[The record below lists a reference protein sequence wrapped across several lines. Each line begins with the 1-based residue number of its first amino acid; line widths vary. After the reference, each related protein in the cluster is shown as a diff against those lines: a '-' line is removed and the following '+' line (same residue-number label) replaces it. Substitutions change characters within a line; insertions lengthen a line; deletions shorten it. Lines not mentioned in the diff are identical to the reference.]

1 MTPRSFGFVARLVLM
16 LLVALG
22 ATGAGAQRVIA
33 QAADCAAP
41 SGAASPA
48 ASPDAGT
55 EASPVAGGGAGID
68 VAFIPKAVSI
78 PYFASSFKGAEE
90 AAAETGGTVRQ
101 VGPDQADA
109 AGQVQF
115 IQTVTQEAPQAIAV
129 SANDPNALAPSLQEA
144 RSQGIKVVSFDSDVA
159 PEARDLFINQAV
171 AEDIGRIQVQIIARQ
186 IGCEG
191 EIAVLSAAS
200 TATNQNAW
208 IEFMR
213 DELTKPGY
221 ENITLV
227 EVAYGDDVQQTSY
240 DKTLELLTA
249 YPDLKGIISP
259 TSVGIVAA
267 AQALEAEGRTDVAL
281 TGLGLP
287 NDMRAYVESGT
298 VKEFALWN
306 PIDLYYLTYYA
317 AAALVNGEITGAPG
331 DTFTAGRLGSYTVGE
346 NGVVLLGPPFIFN
359 ADNIDD
365 FDF

>member
-1 MTPRSFGFVARLVLM
+1 MTQRSFGFATRLLLM
-16 LLVALG
+16 LLVALAAMG
-22 ATGAGAQRVIA
+22 TGAQRAVA

-41 SGAASPA
+41 SGDASPAATPESAAAASPA
-48 ASPDAGT
+48 A
-55 EASPVAGGGAGID
+55 GGAGVD

-115 IQTVTQEAPQAIAV
+115 IQTVTQEGPQAIAI
-129 SANDPNALAPSLQEA
+129 SANDPNALAPSLQDA

-159 PEARDLFINQAV
+159 PDARDVFINQAES
-171 AEDIGRIQVQIIARQ
+171 EDIGRIQVQIMGRLL
-186 IGCEG
+186 GCTG

-208 IEFMR
+208 IEFME

-221 ENITLV
+221 EDMTLV
-227 EVAYGDDVQQTSY
+227 EVVYGDDVQQTSY
-240 DKTLELLTA
+240 DRTLELLTA

-267 AQALEAEGRTDVAL
+267 AQALEAEGRTDVQL

-287 NDMRAYVESGT
+287 NDMQAYVESGT
-298 VKEFALWN
+298 VQEFALWN
-306 PIDLYYLTYYA
+306 PVDLYYLTYYA
-317 AAALVNGEITGAPG
+317 AAALVNGEMTGAPG
-331 DTFTAGRLGSYTVGE
+331 DTFSAGKLGGYTVGE
-346 NGVVLLGPPFIFN
+346 GGQVLLGPPFIFDI
-359 ADNIDD
+359 DNVAD